1 MYHHDA
7 QLELDLDHDAPGSAD
22 SNPDQLPLPLE
33 DSDPEDTVQEHSGLD
48 RSSDHDKEGGA
59 S

>member
-1 MYHHDA
+1 VFNHNI
-7 QLELDLDHDAPGSAD
+7 QLELELDHDAPGRAD

-33 DSDPEDTVQEHSGLD
+33 DSDPEDTVQEPSGMD